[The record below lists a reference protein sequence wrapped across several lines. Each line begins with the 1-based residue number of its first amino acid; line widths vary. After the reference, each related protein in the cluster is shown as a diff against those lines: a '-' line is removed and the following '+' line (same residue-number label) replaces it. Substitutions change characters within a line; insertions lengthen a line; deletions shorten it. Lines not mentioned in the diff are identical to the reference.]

1 MLEVEGLQ
9 GWYGHT
15 QALFDVSFRLPTGG
29 CVALVGTNGA
39 GKTTS
44 LRAVLGLIH
53 CQGAVRIDGDEV
65 SHKPTYRRVREHSIA
80 VVHEGRGLLKDLTV
94 RENLV
99 VGNKNAAKGG
109 VGDAVDLFPS
119 LKDRLS
125 ERVSNLSGGQQ
136 QMVALGR
143 AVLRRP
149 QYVLLDEPSLG
160 LAPSVIDEIYSY
172 LGTLR
177 ETGLTMLLVEQSVP
191 RATSIADRLCLL
203 RTGRSVMDV
212 DARDPAAVEKLMGTA
227 FGADEEA
234 PTPAPLPATAIAPDP
249 VPPSRMDGPR

>member
-1 MLEVEGLQ
+1 MLEVDGLR

-15 QALFDVSFRLPTGG
+15 QALFDVSLRLPVGG

-39 GKTTS
+39 GKTTT
-44 LRAVLGLIH
+44 LRAVLGLIR
-53 CQGAVRIDGDEV
+53 CQGAVRIDGHDI
-65 SHKPTYRRVREHSIA
+65 SQQPTHRRVRDHSIA

-99 VGNKNAAKGG
+99 VGNRDAAKRG
-109 VGDAVDLFPS
+109 VGDAVDLFPA

-149 QYVLLDEPSLG
+149 RYLLLDEPSLG
-160 LAPSVIDEIYSY
+160 LAPSVVDEIYSY

-203 RTGRSVMDV
+203 RIGRSVMDV
-212 DARDPAAVEKLMGTA
+212 DARDAAGVETLMGSA
-227 FGADEEA
+227 FGGHEGVAA
-234 PTPAPLPATAIAPDP
+234 SRPSGATAAAPHHTTTSQP
-249 VPPSRMDGPR
+249 DGLP

>member
-1 MLEVEGLQ
+1 VLEVDGLR

-15 QALFDVSFRLPTGG
+15 QALFDVSFRLPVGG
-29 CVALVGTNGA
+29 CLALVGTNGA
-39 GKTTS
+39 GKTTT
-44 LRAVLGLIH
+44 LRAVLGLIR
-53 CQGAVRIDGDEV
+53 CQGAVLLDGDDV
-65 SHKPTYRRVREHSIA
+65 SQQPTHRRVRDHSIA

-99 VGNKNAAKGG
+99 VGNKEAARRG
-109 VGDAVDLFPS
+109 VGDAVDLFPA

-143 AVLRRP
+143 AVLRKPR
-149 QYVLLDEPSLG
+149 YLLLDEPSLG
-160 LAPSVIDEIYSY
+160 LAPSVVDEIYSY

-203 RTGRSVMDV
+203 GIGRSVMEV
-212 DARDPAAVEKLMGTA
+212 EARDTTGVETLMGTA
-227 FGADEEA
+227 FGGDEGVA
-234 PTPAPLPATAIAPDP
+234 ASRSAAATAAAPSTTT
-249 VPPSRMDGPR
+249 SRTDGRQ

>member
-1 MLEVEGLQ
+1 VLEVEGLQ

-15 QALFDVSFRLPTGG
+15 QALFDVSFRLPAAG

-39 GKTTS
+39 GKTTT
-44 LRAVLGLIH
+44 LRAVLGLIR
-53 CQGAVRIDGDEV
+53 CQGAVHIEGEDV
-65 SHKPTYRRVREHSIA
+65 SQQPTHRRVRDHSIA

-99 VGNKNAAKGG
+99 VGNKEAAKRG
-109 VGDAVDLFPS
+109 VGDAIDLFPA

-143 AVLRRP
+143 AVLRKPR
-149 QYVLLDEPSLG
+149 YVLLDEPSLG
-160 LAPSVIDEIYSY
+160 LAPTVIDEIYSY
-172 LGTLR
+172 LAALR
-177 ETGLTMLLVEQSVP
+177 ETGMTMLLVEQSVP

-203 RTGRSVMDV
+203 RIGRSVMDV
-212 DARDPAAVEKLMGTA
+212 DARDPAAVETLMATA
-227 FGADEEA
+227 FGGEEDA
-234 PTPAPLPATAIAPDP
+234 A
-249 VPPSRMDGPR
+249 PSRTSSPTAAGRHTTITSLTDGPP

>member
-1 MLEVEGLQ
+1 MLEVDGLQ

-15 QALFDVSFRLPTGG
+15 QALFDVSFRLPAGG

-39 GKTTS
+39 GKTTT
-44 LRAVLGLIH
+44 LRAVLGLIS
-53 CQGAVRIDGDEV
+53 CKGAVRIEDDEV
-65 SHKPTYRRVREHSIA
+65 SRKPTHRRVREHAIA

-99 VGNKNAAKGG
+99 VGNRDATKKG
-109 VGDAVDLFPS
+109 VGDALDLFPA

-143 AVLRRP
+143 AVLRHPR
-149 QYVLLDEPSLG
+149 YLLLDEPSLG
-160 LAPSVIDEIYSY
+160 LAPSVVDEIYSY
-172 LGTLR
+172 LGALR
-177 ETGLTMLLVEQSVP
+177 ATGLTMLLVEQSVP

-212 DARDPAAVEKLMGTA
+212 NARDPAAVEKLMTAA
-227 FGADEEA
+227 FGAEEA
-234 PTPAPLPATAIAPDP
+234 GPAAAAASPTPP
-249 VPPSRMDGPR
+249 VPPAARISRDGGPA

>member
-1 MLEVEGLQ
+1 MLEVEHLRA
-9 GWYGHT
+9 WYGHT

-39 GKTTS
+39 GKTTT
-44 LRAVLGLIH
+44 LKAVLGLVQS
-53 CQGAVRIDGDEV
+53 QGSVRIDGQEV
-65 SHKPTYRRVREHSIA
+65 SGKHTHRRIRDHSVA

-99 VGNKNAAKGG
+99 VGNKLASRKG
-109 VGDAVDLFPS
+109 VGAAVDLFPA

-143 AVLRRP
+143 AVLRQP
-149 QYVLLDEPSLG
+149 KYVLLDEPSLG
-160 LAPSVIDEIYSY
+160 LAPSVVDEIYRY
-172 LGTLR
+172 LTVLR

-203 RTGRSVMDV
+203 RTGASALDV
-212 DARDPAAVEKLMGTA
+212 DARDPVAVEHLMVTA
-227 FGADEEA
+227 FSAEGSVSPTA
-234 PTPAPLPATAIAPDP
+234 PRDAARHLPTALGTD
-249 VPPSRMDGPR
+249 VSS

>member
-1 MLEVEGLQ
+1 MLEVDGLR

-15 QALFDVSFRLPTGG
+15 QALFDVSFRLPVGG
-29 CVALVGTNGA
+29 CLALVGTNGA
-39 GKTTS
+39 GKTTT
-44 LRAVLGLIH
+44 LRAVLGLIR
-53 CQGAVRIDGDEV
+53 CQGAVRLDGDDV
-65 SHKPTYRRVREHSIA
+65 SQKPTHQRVRDHSIA

-99 VGNKNAAKGG
+99 VGNKEAARRG
-109 VGDAVDLFPS
+109 VGDAMDLFPA

-143 AVLRRP
+143 AVLRKPR
-149 QYVLLDEPSLG
+149 YLLLDEPSLG
-160 LAPSVIDEIYSY
+160 LAPSVVDEIFSY
-172 LGTLR
+172 LGALR

-203 RTGRSVMDV
+203 RIGRSVMDV
-212 DARDPAAVEKLMGTA
+212 EARDTTGVETLMGTA
-227 FGADEEA
+227 FGGDEGVA
-234 PTPAPLPATAIAPDP
+234 ASRSATATAA
-249 VPPSRMDGPR
+249 VPSTTTTSQTDGPQ